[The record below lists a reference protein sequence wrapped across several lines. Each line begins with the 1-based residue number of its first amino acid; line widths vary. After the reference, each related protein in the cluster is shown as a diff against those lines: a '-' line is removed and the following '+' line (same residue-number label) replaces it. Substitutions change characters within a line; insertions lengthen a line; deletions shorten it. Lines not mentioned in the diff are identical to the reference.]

1 MMTLQTRTC
10 QEAWEHMSRI
20 CAGEPIRNFYQQ
32 LDMTDFT
39 VVTKLF
45 PTGALIAYSDWN
57 MGKSLTED
65 QKQYMTDLRGG
76 NQGNYR
82 EGMPQKL
89 DNVVDCLTKF
99 PKSKR
104 AVITISNNPLSLH
117 NSDDDA
123 KCLRELHLYIGD
135 DNNLNATI
143 LMRAQAASL
152 FPKNIYFIGSIMEEV
167 ADRLPQKPTLG
178 IVFYLTT
185 ILVSDRS

>member
-1 MMTLQTRTC
+1 MMNLSTKSC

-20 CAGEPIRNFYQQ
+20 CADEPIRNFYQQ

-45 PTGALIAYSDWN
+45 PKGALIAYSDWN
-57 MGKSLTED
+57 MGKNLTED

-104 AVITISNNPLSLH
+104 GVITICNNAKPVH
-117 NSDDDA
+117 SDDENA
-123 KCLRELHLYIGD
+123 KCLRELHLYLDD
-135 DNNLNATI
+135 DNKLSATI

-152 FPKNIYFIGSIMEEV
+152 FPKNIHFIGSIMEEV
-167 ADRLPQKPTLG
+167 AGRLPKNTALG
-178 IVFYLTT
+178 TVFYLAT
-185 ILVSDRS
+185 ILVADRS